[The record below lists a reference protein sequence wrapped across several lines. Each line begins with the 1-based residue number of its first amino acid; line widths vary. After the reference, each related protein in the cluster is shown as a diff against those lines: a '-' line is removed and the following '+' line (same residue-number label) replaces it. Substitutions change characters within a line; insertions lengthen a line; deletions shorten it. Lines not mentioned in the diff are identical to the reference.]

1 MNKIRSCESINSL
14 NSIESISN
22 SIISKSCSSDSLF
35 SLNSYSPEISI
46 KKIIDENNEK
56 KEKLFIKSVKK
67 INKRKIK
74 RRSRE
79 HRIISKSPQ
88 ISDVMKYIHNMKIEE
103 DNNKNKK

>member
-1 MNKIRSCESINSL
+1 MNKIKSCESLNSL

-22 SIISKSCSSDSLF
+22 STICKSCSSDSLF
-35 SLNSYSPEISI
+35 SLNSVSPEIII
-46 KKIIDENNEK
+46 KKTINENNEK

-67 INKRKIK
+67 INKTKIK

-88 ISDVMKYIHNMKIEE
+88 INDVMKYIHNMKIEE
-103 DNNKNKK
+103 DNKKI